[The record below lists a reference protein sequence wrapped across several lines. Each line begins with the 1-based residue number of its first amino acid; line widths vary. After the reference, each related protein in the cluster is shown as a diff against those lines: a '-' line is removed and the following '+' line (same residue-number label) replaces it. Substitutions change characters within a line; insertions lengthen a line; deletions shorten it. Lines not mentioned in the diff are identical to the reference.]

1 MPIYHRI
8 LLLLVILSCLVT
20 IPFNHLFQDGE
31 WVNAQWLGQDV
42 VTLVVLA
49 PLLGLAQYKVFV
61 KRETVWKYILSGV
74 LFYFAYIY
82 AFYMFAAKLTIFYLF
97 HLPIWGLSLFA
108 LFLALHD
115 LFQSA
120 RQVKWSGKKWPIM
133 VYLGFISIMLTIIWG
148 SDIVAHL
155 TDPAHTSDT
164 PNGEAPLIIYSLD
177 LALVIPM
184 MILSILGLWRYTQW
198 GIKLTGVI
206 LVKAATIGFTL
217 LGMGAAMYFRDQDP
231 EVGLMLLWAFLGIV
245 GSIMVGFYHKNLKI
259 TS

>member
-1 MPIYHRI
+1 MPLYHR
-8 LLLLVILSCLVT
+8 LLLYLVIISCGIT
-20 IPFNHLFQDGE
+20 IPFNHIFQDGA
-31 WVNAQWLGQDV
+31 WANAQWLGQDV
-42 VTLVVLA
+42 VTLILLA
-49 PLLGLAQYKVFV
+49 PLLGWAQCRVFV
-61 KRETVWKYILSGV
+61 QKDETMKYFLAGV

-82 AFYMFAAKLTIFYLF
+82 AFYMFAAQLTIFYLL

-108 LFLALHD
+108 LFLALQD
-115 LFQSA
+115 LFQGDL
-120 RQVKWSGKKWPIM
+120 QLQWSGKKWPIM

-184 MILSILGLWRYTQW
+184 MILSILGLWRYSQW

-245 GSIMVGFYHKNLKI
+245 GSLLVFLYHRNLNYI
-259 TS
+259 S